1 MMMHLYALEMAR
13 DLELPVTFVVL
24 NNSCLGNVRDF
35 LAADRRMA
43 TEYSEPDF
51 AKIAQ
56 GFSLNSV
63 RVEKPKELGSALAK
77 AHGSRE
83 AWLIDVIVDD
93 LPHFKLMS

>member
-1 MMMHLYALEMAR
+1 MRLYALEMAR
-13 DLELPVTFVVL
+13 DLGLPVTFVVL

-51 AKIAQ
+51 AKIAR

-63 RVEKPKELGSALAK
+63 RVEDPEELGSALKK
-77 AHGSRE
+77 AVDSRE
-83 AWLIDVIVDD
+83 AWLLDVIVDD

>member
-1 MMMHLYALEMAR
+1 MHLYALEMAR

-43 TEYSEPDF
+43 TDYSQPDF
-51 AKIAQ
+51 AKIAR

-63 RVEKPKELGSALAK
+63 RVEEPGELASALRK
-77 AHGSRE
+77 AHESRE
-83 AWLIDVIVDD
+83 AWLVEVIVDD
-93 LPHFKLMS
+93 LPHFKLISQ